1 MTIGPTTGKEPDHV
15 ADEDLMTLDEMR
27 GTMKDIH
34 AAALTNAEKATVRGV
49 MSEMAVVKQRLLET
63 EEQNN
68 RLINLYQ
75 TLRGEF
81 EVFRAN
87 YVIALNMKIGGGS
100 TTPEDREDG
109 A

>member
-1 MTIGPTTGKEPDHV
+1 MTIGATSGKEPDHI
-15 ADEDLMTLDEMR
+15 ADEDVMSLDEMR

-49 MSEMAVVKQRLLET
+49 MSEMAVLKQRMLEAD
-63 EEQNN
+63 EQNN

-81 EVFRAN
+81 EVFKTN
-87 YVIALNMKIGGGS
+87 YVVALGAKIQGGS
-100 TTPEDREDG
+100 TTPEDMEDG

>member
-27 GTMKDIH
+27 GVVKDIH

-49 MSEMAVVKQRLLET
+49 MSEMAVLKKRLLET
-63 EEQNN
+63 DEQTN

-81 EVFRAN
+81 EVFKTN
-87 YVIALNMKIGGGS
+87 YVVALNMKVAGGS